1 VRRVR
6 RVRPRPHPGALAAAG
21 VVALLCAAAAPG
33 PSQPIAFSHR
43 IHAGEAGMGCTSCHV
58 YAERAPVAGIPS
70 MARCQ
75 GCHKFV
81 KEDPEHPQVT
91 AELKPLLEI
100 LANGTAV
107 EWVRVYRVPD
117 HVYFTH
123 ERHVLGGVRCQEC
136 HGEVEKV
143 DVVSQVTPLTMGWC
157 LACHHRKQR
166 EQPEGRAKLTECVT
180 CHK

>member
-1 VRRVR
+1 VARVR
-6 RVRPRPHPGALAAAG
+6 ARPQPGALAIAG
-21 VVALLCAAAAPG
+21 GALALLCAATPG
-33 PSQPIAFSHR
+33 PKQPIAFSHR
-43 IHAGEAGMGCTSCHV
+43 IHAGEVGIGCTSCHA
-58 YAERAPVAGIPS
+58 YAERGPVAGVPS

-81 KEDPEHPQVT
+81 KEDPERPQIT

-100 LANGTAV
+100 LANASAI
-107 EWVRVYRVPD
+107 EWVRVYRLPD

-123 ERHVLGGVRCQEC
+123 ERHVLAGVRCQEC
-136 HGEVEKV
+136 HGEVEKM
-143 DVVSQVTPLTMGWC
+143 DVVARVAPLTMGWC

-166 EQPEGRAKLTECVT
+166 EKPEGRARLTECVT